1 LENTI
6 HEERL
11 TDVGLSSKD
20 KERLGD
26 NVIMIFNVM
35 QDSHIEHG
43 DPLVSLFTEETGP
56 NEHGNLHK
64 EIRLQRKHWN
74 AWSIVGKM
82 TSVTFSAGPVLGSQ
96 AIRSDFVMLKMFSSH
111 ANENP

>member
-1 LENTI
+1 MENTI

-11 TDVGLSSKD
+11 ADVGLFSKD
-20 KERLGD
+20 KERPGD
-26 NVIMIFNVM
+26 NVIMLFSVM

-43 DPLVSLFTEETGP
+43 DPLVSLSTEETGL
-56 NEHGNLHK
+56 NEHGNLQK

-82 TSVTFSAGPVLGSQ
+82 TSVAFSAGPALGSQ
-96 AIRSDFVMLKMFSSH
+96 AILSDFVMLKMFSIH